1 MTTYAIQMYTV
12 KDNAWKLSEYSLGDT
27 FSQLNDILHFTD
39 DCETFQI
46 NYFFFLITSLRSV
59 LSIHNGF
66 LYNILQ
72 LYLIKE

>member
-1 MTTYAIQMYTV
+1 MTTYAIQIYTV
-12 KDNAWKLSEYSLGDT
+12 KHDAWKLSEYSLGDT
-27 FSQLNDILHFTD
+27 FSPAQWHLAFHRQLWDVSDKWLF
-39 DCETFQI
+39 C
-46 NYFFFLITSLRSV
+46 LRSV